1 MRARCT
7 TRAAGLFVLLSAALV
22 LSGPRLDGA
31 GEVLRHPLAWAVA
44 VGPDQAALTVAGLL
58 CWLVLGWLAAGLAL
72 MTAAGVPGLTG
83 RVAEAVA
90 CRLLPGSVRRIA
102 AGVLGLSLT
111 ASVAACGHSSAGG
124 SVGPELPGAG
134 PPAGLTLPAVAPGG
148 SDRDVDWP
156 LGTPVAG
163 SPPVTRPP
171 ADDPSPAGSGRDR
184 PADEPADR
192 PAGRPAGGSAGQG
205 PAAAGTE
212 RRPGRIAVT
221 FGDCLWSIA
230 ARHLRPD
237 ATAAQ
242 VAAETT
248 RWYAANAAVIGPDP
262 DVLRPGQVL
271 TAPVGHP

>member
-1 MRARCT
+1 MRTCCS
-7 TRAAGLFVLLSAALV
+7 TRAVGLFVLLGAALV

-72 MTAAGVPGLTG
+72 MTVAGVPGLTG
-83 RVAEAVA
+83 HVAEAMA

-111 ASVAACGHSSAGG
+111 ASVAACGSSSAGG
-124 SVGPELPGAG
+124 SIGPELPSAG
-134 PPAGLTLPAVAPGG
+134 PPAGLTLPAAPGS
-148 SDRDVDWP
+148 SDRGVDWP

-163 SPPVTRPP
+163 GPPITRPP
-171 ADDPSPAGSGRDR
+171 AGGPSPGSSSRDR
-184 PADEPADR
+184 PADEPADK
-192 PAGRPAGGSAGQG
+192 PADGPTGGAAGQG
-205 PAAAGTE
+205 QAAPGRQ

-262 DVLRPGQVL
+262 DLLRPGQVL
-271 TAPVGHP
+271 TAPVGRP